1 MTPESL
7 PLGWRGL
14 AWVKYHDEH
23 ASSSRPYPFVRSAAW
38 RAPISVGGAA
48 WTIYLY
54 FDDFTH
60 GPWWHL
66 EVEDHDDTLV
76 FASER
81 CLPDPDA
88 AWDSLNHDA
97 LRFVESPTAIHCPR
111 CRRTHADA
119 SQTVSD
125 GGAGR
130 FCCGHCGA
138 RFLARTADPPPRRFR
153 AEEQEP

>member
-88 AWDSLNHDA
+88 AWDSLNETCRSAEIAAVQTLRA
-97 LRFVESPTAIHCPR
+97 LRA
-111 CRRTHADA
+111 A
-119 SQTVSD
+119 
-125 GGAGR
+125 
-130 FCCGHCGA
+130 
-138 RFLARTADPPPRRFR
+138 
-153 AEEQEP
+153 AELSN

>member
-1 MTPESL
+1 MTPESF
-7 PLGWRGL
+7 PLDWRGL

-23 ASSSRPYPFVRSAAW
+23 ASSARPWPFVRSAAW
-38 RAPISVGGAA
+38 RAPIDVGGAA

-60 GPWWHL
+60 GPWWCL

-88 AWDSLNHDA
+88 AWDSLNETCRSTEIAAVQTLRA
-97 LRFVESPTAIHCPR
+97 LRAP
-111 CRRTHADA
+111 
-119 SQTVSD
+119 
-125 GGAGR
+125 
-130 FCCGHCGA
+130 
-138 RFLARTADPPPRRFR
+138 ADPPN
-153 AEEQEP
+153 